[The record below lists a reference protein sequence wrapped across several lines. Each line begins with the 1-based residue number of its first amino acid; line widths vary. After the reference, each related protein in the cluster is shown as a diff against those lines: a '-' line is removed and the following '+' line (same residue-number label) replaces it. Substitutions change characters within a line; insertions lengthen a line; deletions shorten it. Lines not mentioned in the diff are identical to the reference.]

1 MRWLKRFLSGLYLN
15 SPDHAVVLSG
25 GEKSQCQALERS
37 QPTLPMGL
45 GYVEGL
51 PTIVYGTEPRR
62 SLALDI
68 ANGTVRAACKDRH
81 RHQEVLSFPRT
92 VDESVPKELDV
103 HLILDNYA
111 THQYEK
117 IK

>member
-1 MRWLKRFLSGLYLN
+1 MSKGYPRLCMVRN
-15 SPDHAVVLSG
+15 HD
-25 GEKSQCQALERS
+25 ALWH
-37 QPTLPMGL
+37 
-45 GYVEGL
+45 V
-51 PTIVYGTEPRR
+51 
-62 SLALDI
+62 DI

-92 VDESVPKELDV
+92 IDESVPKELDV